1 VDAHAKSPRTTD
13 SRSISVDTLLNTPPL
28 KPLQYLV
35 IITCALV
42 ALVDGMDSQA
52 IGVAA
57 PRIAADL
64 HMAVGRFTPAL
75 SAGLLG
81 AAIGAMAFGSIAD
94 RYGRRPVL
102 IGATAIFGVFTLL
115 TALPTSFGAMVV
127 LRFIAG
133 LGLGGATPC
142 FITMTADFAP
152 ARHRT
157 AITTLQWAAF
167 PLGNAVGGFTN
178 GFVITHSTWHMVFIV
193 AGIPTVLLAVF
204 MLIFLPESLRYLVAR
219 QAASGTDR
227 DHARIHRLARR
238 LDPSIGAEPIEL
250 VGPARPVGAPTRR
263 GLVQS
268 LTILFSAPR
277 RAGTSLIWIV
287 LYLGFA
293 TTTVATLMS
302 PTLLHAAGIGLG
314 LTGTLVGV
322 YSICSML
329 SMAASGKLVE
339 KFGPVAVLTPAFV
352 VGAGSLAILGMF
364 HNPFLLGCCMVIIG
378 LSAPLGVA
386 GGLGLAAA
394 FYPVEIRSSGV
405 GWGMGVGRF
414 GQVCSPLLIGLMLTL
429 SWVPASILVVMAAAP
444 LLAGLAIALLS
455 WSLKPAAMQES

>member
-1 VDAHAKSPRTTD
+1 VEVHAKLPRAT
-13 SRSISVDTLLNTPPL
+13 SGESISVDTLLNTPPL

-35 IITCALV
+35 IIACAMV

-52 IGVAA
+52 IGVAG
-57 PRIAADL
+57 PGIAADL
-64 HMAVGRFTPAL
+64 HMAMGRFTPAL

-81 AAIGAMAFGSIAD
+81 AAIGSVAFGGIAD
-94 RYGRRPVL
+94 HYGRRPVL
-102 IGATAIFGVFTLL
+102 ICATAIFGIFTLL
-115 TALPTSFGAMVV
+115 TALPTSFGELVA

-152 ARHRT
+152 ARHRA

-167 PLGNAVGGFTN
+167 PLGNAVGGFTSS
-178 GFVITHSTWHMVFIV
+178 FVISHSTWHMVFIV
-193 AGIPTVLLAVF
+193 AGIPTVVLAVF

-219 QAASGTDR
+219 QAISSTDR
-227 DHARIHRLARR
+227 DRARIQRLARR
-238 LDPSIGAEPIEL
+238 LDRSTGGEPIEL
-250 VGPARPVGAPTRR
+250 VGPAQPISAPTKRR
-263 GLVQS
+263 LSQS
-268 LTILFSAPR
+268 LTMLFSAPHR
-277 RAGTSLIWIV
+277 VGTLLIWIV

-302 PTLLHAAGIGLG
+302 PTLLHIAGIGLG

-339 KFGPVAVLTPAFV
+339 KFGAVAVLTPAFV
-352 VGAGSLAILGMF
+352 VGAGSLAVLGMF
-364 HNPFLLGCCMVIIG
+364 HNPFLIGCCMVIIG

-386 GGLGLAAA
+386 GGLGLAAT

-405 GWGMGVGRF
+405 GWGMGLGRF

-429 SWVPASILVVMAAAP
+429 SWLPAGILVVMASAP

-455 WSLKPAAMQES
+455 WSLKPAAAQER